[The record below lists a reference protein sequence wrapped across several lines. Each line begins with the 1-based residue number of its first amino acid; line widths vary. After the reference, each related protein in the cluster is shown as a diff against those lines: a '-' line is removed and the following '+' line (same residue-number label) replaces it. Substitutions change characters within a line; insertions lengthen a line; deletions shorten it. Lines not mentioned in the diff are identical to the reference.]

1 MPSSSG
7 EGWWAV
13 LLLVL
18 QGFLVF
24 SRTIL
29 TYSRWELE
37 EVPPAEPAERLPLTP
52 RHDITR
58 LSIALDFPLL
68 LTTGLYFDLGMSALT
83 PALVAYTGSLFQR
96 PAAWLTPVSRIIA
109 VLFLGWISL
118 SLGYLLPE
126 ALGSAFASRWH
137 TRIAGLSRAM
147 HAVVRPFTLPALALA
162 NGLTRR
168 LGGTPLQRTA
178 FITEEEI
185 KTLVTAGEQEGLIEE
200 EARDM
205 IYSIFRLDDTITR
218 EVMLPRIDIVALEV
232 ASPPEQIVDVIIS
245 SGHSRIPVYAET
257 IDNIIGV
264 LYVKDLL
271 PYYVTHRQPP
281 GLREIL
287 RPAYFVPEFK
297 RLDTLLKEMQAQKVQ
312 LAIVVDEYGG
322 VAGLVTLEDLVEE
335 IVGEIQDE
343 YDHEEPEMTL
353 EAEGSYLFDARIPL
367 DDVQELLN
375 LPLPLDEADS
385 LGGFVYNEL
394 GHIPVVGET
403 LTYNGVAFSVV
414 ATDGRRI
421 RKVRALAIPPSP
433 EDTAAQEG
441 T

>member
-1 MPSSSG
+1 
-7 EGWWAV
+7 
-13 LLLVL
+13 
-18 QGFLVF
+18 
-24 SRTIL
+24 
-29 TYSRWELE
+29 
-37 EVPPAEPAERLPLTP
+37 
-52 RHDITR
+52 
-58 LSIALDFPLL
+58 
-68 LTTGLYFDLGMSALT
+68 
-83 PALVAYTGSLFQR
+83 
-96 PAAWLTPVSRIIA
+96 
-109 VLFLGWISL
+109 
-118 SLGYLLPE
+118 
-126 ALGSAFASRWH
+126 
-137 TRIAGLSRAM
+137 
-147 HAVVRPFTLPALALA
+147 
-162 NGLTRR
+162 
-168 LGGTPLQRTA
+168 
-178 FITEEEI
+178 
-185 KTLVTAGEQEGLIEE
+185 
-200 EARDM
+200 
-205 IYSIFRLDDTITR
+205 
-218 EVMLPRIDIVALEV
+218 VALEV
-232 ASPPEQIVDVIIS
+232 TSPPEQIVDVIVS

-343 YDHEEPEMTL
+343 YDHEEPEMIL

-421 RKVRALAIPPSP
+421 RKVRAAAIPASP
-433 EDTAAQEG
+433 EDTTAQEG